1 MTVLLLLLPC
11 LTLNHCIILLVI
23 QKKKRIVRFLI
34 GLIM

>member
-11 LTLNHCIILLVI
+11 LTLNPCIILLVI

-34 GLIM
+34 ESLM